1 MGSTDKVGAA
11 RDSVVPMACVSIC
24 ELSRA
29 VALIGMPL
37 CQALVE
43 NVTRIELVPCFVA
56 SLMLINVTSELPGC
70 ASRLDRLWYVV
81 ATVQEW
87 IRA

>member
-11 RDSVVPMACVSIC
+11 RHGVMPMACVSIW

-29 VALIGMPL
+29 VALIGMLL

-43 NVTRIELVPCFVA
+43 NVSCIELVPCFVA
-56 SLMLINVTSELPGC
+56 SLTLINVSELPGC
-70 ASRLDRLWYVV
+70 PSMLDKLWYVV